1 VADDLDGPL
10 SDLSDSIAE
19 RIKELRHRGG
29 WPTAKAFAERCA
41 EVGAPHLTAPVLMNI
56 ESGRRK
62 DGRRTRL
69 ITADELVAL
78 AVALRVTV
86 VDLLVPD
93 AADDDEP
100 YSVTPEVRT
109 TAGQARRWI
118 GGHAFLVEPEDAG
131 ELMDAIRGLPK
142 KRAALLN
149 SAWWTPDRQIEQ
161 QRRQNIAYRESG
173 GYQSDD
179 PDDVLRH
186 TDPVAW
192 LAKRENEGAS

>member
-1 VADDLDGPL
+1 M

-19 RIKELRHRGG
+19 RMKELRKRGG

-78 AVALRVTV
+78 AAALGVTP

-93 AADDDEP
+93 GDDGSEP

-109 TAGQARRWI
+109 TAEQARRWI
-118 GGHAFLVEPEDAG
+118 GGRAFLVEPESET
-131 ELMDAIRGLPK
+131 ELWKAMERLPSR
-142 KRAALLN
+142 RAAILYH
-149 SAWWTPDRQIEQ
+149 SWWAKQGRQGDPR
-161 QRRQNIAYRESG
+161 QREIARQMGSEVGPVDKLAAMLAAHRGES
-173 GYQSDD
+173 D
-179 PDDVLRH
+179 
-186 TDPVAW
+186 
-192 LAKRENEGAS
+192 